1 MDSYFPQ
8 EWFIGWMRIIWYCVA
23 YLPVGFPVLR
33 EAFESI
39 KNGQVFSE
47 FLLMSIATIGA
58 FAIGEYPEG
67 VAVMLFY
74 SVGEIFQTLAVK
86 RAKTNIQALL
96 DQRPD
101 EVTILENGVS
111 RLWNTS
117 FAKTSRS

>member
-33 EAFESI
+33 EVFESI

-67 VAVMLFY
+67 VVMLFY
-74 SVGEIFQTLAVK
+74 SVVEIFK
-86 RAKTNIQALL
+86 
-96 DQRPD
+96 
-101 EVTILENGVS
+101 
-111 RLWNTS
+111 LWLS
-117 FAKTSRS
+117 KEQKQISKLS